1 MNFTATLLGQM
12 ITFAVLVLFIKA
24 VLWQP
29 MLRMLEE
36 RKRRIADG
44 LAAAERGLRDKEL
57 GEKRA
62 MEIIREAHEK
72 ANELIALAQKRTA
85 DIIEEAKAAGR
96 AEGERMVAAAR
107 AEIEQEANR
116 TREGLRQE
124 VVALALRGAEQV
136 LGREVDEAQHR
147 AVLDKL
153 VADLQGQSA

>member
-1 MNFTATLLGQM
+1 
-12 ITFAVLVLFIKA
+12 
-24 VLWQP
+24 
-29 MLRMLEE
+29 
-36 RKRRIADG
+36 
-44 LAAAERGLRDKEL
+44 
-57 GEKRA
+57 
-62 MEIIREAHEK
+62 
-72 ANELIALAQKRTA
+72 
-85 DIIEEAKAAGR
+85 
-96 AEGERMVAAAR
+96 MVAAAR